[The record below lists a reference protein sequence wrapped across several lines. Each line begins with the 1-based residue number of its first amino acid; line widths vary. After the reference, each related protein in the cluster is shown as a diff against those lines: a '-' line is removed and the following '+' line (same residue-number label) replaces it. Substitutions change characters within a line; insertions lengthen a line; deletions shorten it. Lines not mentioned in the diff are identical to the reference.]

1 MFERAEEIF
10 DEVAGLVKLAI
21 VLSGCSAL
29 APGRND
35 GLDSGLFQR
44 LNDPVVSVLSAIT
57 APALRSVN
65 RTSDP
70 TRSCAW
76 PGVSKNRVGLPRAS
90 VKAWI
95 DNPPRDRPVGSDRG
109 HRRCADE
116 RERRYCRSGRI
127 PCRPPGSAQTTAWPR
142 CLFPP
147 TG

>member
-44 LNDPVVSVLSAIT
+44 RNDPVVSVLSAIT

-95 DNPPRDRPVGSDRG
+95 LVDNPPRDRPIACWFGSP

-116 RERRYCRSGRI
+116 RERRYCRS
-127 PCRPPGSAQTTAWPR
+127 
-142 CLFPP
+142 
-147 TG
+147 